1 LNARS
6 HNTVVF
12 SKSWKLLALI
22 LLVVVLG
29 HPIMAQNTK
38 GDRPAQNRESRF
50 KTPFKKNK
58 ASKKQKVVKAKRVR
72 SSDKSVAGRA
82 NTSSPRRRASGVDRP
97 GKPIRPIVRNQ
108 PSNKQKAWRGDIAGR
123 KIRAGSSAGS
133 GRKNV
138 YPQYGKYTHNPSKKP
153 RAKDKP
159 VSNKGELAVLQSLQ
173 SSPQQ
178 VPPKKRKVTPRSA
191 SSSFTARKSINV
203 YANFP
208 RPKRRGERATTK
220 DLAGRPL
227 RKKNFE
233 SPRPGVVEPSF
244 KPYYHRKPMGDKPG
258 KVQGGYR
265 TATRQGGRAWQ
276 GDIAGRKIR
285 GRNFSSKKSVEGQPI
300 LPSRRN
306 KERFGD
312 RPHRGKHGW
321 YQTMTQSGET
331 RPGKG
336 PLPAKT
342 PGIGA
347 ARIEKYQGSIKGR
360 KPFKGGGSVT
370 GRLWNNN
377 GQAIEVRVPK
387 QGARAATFQGN
398 LKGQQPAKGGGSVSG
413 RLWNNKG
420 QPIETRSPSRS
431 EARYVRFQGNVRAK
445 RPEKGGGSVSG
456 KLWNNNETPLP
467 RKDMPEG
474 ADRVSGYPGKMKRFS
489 VQPGFGDMG
498 ETFTGYIKLKKFR
511 KNYVQNPNAVD
522 ESIKKKRP
530 GKHANDAEGMYARVK
545 RPAYSKKP
553 NAAEGSLLGIKP
565 TKTSVKASEYARSV
579 KRDWDYIHNPSSAD
593 EALRTREPGKAFG
606 KSASYQGN
614 IKMQKF
620 VLFEKN
626 RRLHPDSKFVKT
638 NKNNVDD
645 ERDALTGFKLWWA
658 RVFKKEE
665 AQPEHLKYKGKKPRY
680 DKGEEG
686 MWYE

>member
-1 LNARS
+1 MLGF
-6 HNTVVF
+6 TLLL
-12 SKSWKLLALI
+12 LLAYGQP
-22 LLVVVLG
+22 VS
-29 HPIMAQNTK
+29 AQNTK
-38 GDRPAQNRESRF
+38 GDRPPQNRESRF
-50 KTPFKKNK
+50 KTPFKK
-58 ASKKQKVVKAKRVR
+58 SKSSKNQKVVKAKRVR

-82 NTSSPRRRASGVDRP
+82 NSSSPRRRASGVDRP
-97 GKPIRPIVRNQ
+97 GKPIRPIVRTQ

-123 KIRAGSSAGS
+123 KIRAGSTAGS
-133 GRKNV
+133 SRKNV
-138 YPQYGKYTHNPSKKP
+138 YPQYGRYVHNPHKKP

-159 VSNKGELAVLQSLQ
+159 VSNKDELVMLQGLQSP
-173 SSPQQ
+173 PQGL
-178 VPPKKRKVTPRSA
+178 PPKKRKLTPRSA

-203 YANFP
+203 YAHFK
-208 RPKRRGERATTK
+208 RPKKRSERATTK

-233 SPRPGVVEPSF
+233 SPRPGVTEPSF

-265 TATRQGGRAWQ
+265 TATRPGGRAWQ

-285 GRNFSSKKSVEGQPI
+285 GRNFSSKKSIEGQPI

-306 KERFGD
+306 KGERFGD
-312 RPHRGKHGW
+312 RAYRGKHGW
-321 YQTMTQSGET
+321 YQTATQSSET

-347 ARIEKYQGSIKGR
+347 SGIEKYKGSIKGQR
-360 KPFKGGGSVT
+360 P
-370 GRLWNNN
+370 L
-377 GQAIEVRVPK
+377 
-387 QGARAATFQGN
+387 
-398 LKGQQPAKGGGSVSG
+398 KGGGSVSG
-413 RLWNNKG
+413 RLWNNRG
-420 QPIETRSPSRS
+420 QPIEGKTPTRQDTR
-431 EARYVRFQGNVRAK
+431 VTRFQGNARAQ
-445 RPEKGGGSVSG
+445 RPLKGGGSVSG
-456 KLWNNNETPLP
+456 KLWNNNQTPLP
-467 RKDMPEG
+467 RKDMPED

-511 KNYVQNPNAVD
+511 KNYVQNPNASD
-522 ESIKKKRP
+522 ESTKKRRP
-530 GKHANDAEGMYARVK
+530 SKSSKDADGMYARVK
-545 RPAYSKKP
+545 RPPYVDNKNSADEALLKFKPSKTTYQAGELQVRVKEKEYRKKP
-553 NAAEGSLLGIKP
+553 HSAEGSLPGIKP
-565 TKTSVKASEYARSV
+565 SKSSVKASEYARSV
-579 KRDWDYIHNPSSAD
+579 KRNWDYIHNPSSAE
-593 EALRTREPGKAFG
+593 EALKTKEPGKAFG
-606 KSASYQGN
+606 KSAAYQGN

-658 RVFKKEE
+658 RVFKKQE

>member
-1 LNARS
+1 LNARG
-6 HNTVVF
+6 HNITTF
-12 SKSWKLLALI
+12 SRAWKLLGFFF
-22 LLVVVLG
+22 LLLLAYGQPVS
-29 HPIMAQNTK
+29 AQNTK
-38 GDRPAQNRESRF
+38 GDRPPQNRESRF
-50 KTPFKKNK
+50 KTPFKKSK
-58 ASKKQKVVKAKRVR
+58 SGKKQKVVKAKRVR

-82 NTSSPRRRASGVDRP
+82 NSSSPRRRASGVDRP
-97 GKPIRPIVRNQ
+97 GKPIRPIVRTQ

-123 KIRAGSSAGS
+123 KIRAGSTAGS
-133 GRKNV
+133 SRKNV
-138 YPQYGKYTHNPSKKP
+138 YPQYGRYVHNPHKKP

-159 VSNKGELAVLQSLQ
+159 VSNKDELVLLQGLQ
-173 SSPQQ
+173 SSPNSL
-178 VPPKKRKVTPRSA
+178 PPKKKKLTPRSA

-203 YANFP
+203 YANFK
-208 RPKRRGERATTK
+208 RPKKRGEHATTK

-227 RKKNFE
+227 RRKNFE
-233 SPRPGVVEPSF
+233 SPRPGVSEPSF

-265 TATRQGGRAWQ
+265 TATRPGGRAWQ

-285 GRNFSSKKSVEGQPI
+285 GRNFSSKKSIEGQPT

-306 KERFGD
+306 KGERFGD
-312 RPHRGKHGW
+312 RAYRGKHGW
-321 YQTMTQSGET
+321 YQTATQSGET

-347 ARIEKYQGSIKGR
+347 SGIEKYKGSIKGQR
-360 KPFKGGGSVT
+360 P
-370 GRLWNNN
+370 L
-377 GQAIEVRVPK
+377 
-387 QGARAATFQGN
+387 
-398 LKGQQPAKGGGSVSG
+398 KGGGSVSG
-413 RLWNNKG
+413 RLWNNRG
-420 QPIETRSPSRS
+420 EPIEGKTPTRQDTRV
-431 EARYVRFQGNVRAK
+431 VRFQGNARAK
-445 RPEKGGGSVSG
+445 RPLKGGGSVSG
-456 KLWNNNETPLP
+456 KLWNNNQTPLP
-467 RKDMPEG
+467 RKDMPED

-511 KNYVQNPNAVD
+511 KNYIQNPNASD
-522 ESIKKKRP
+522 ESTKKRRP
-530 GKHANDAEGMYARVK
+530 SKSSKDADGMYARVK
-545 RPAYSKKP
+545 RPPYVDNKNSADEALLKRKPSKTTYQAGELQVRVKEKEYRKKP
-553 NAAEGSLLGIKP
+553 HAAEGSLPGIKP
-565 TKTSVKASEYARSV
+565 TKSSVKASEYARSV
-579 KRDWDYIHNPSSAD
+579 RRNWDYIHNPSSAD
-593 EALRTREPGKAFG
+593 EALKTKEPGKAFG
-606 KSASYQGN
+606 KSAAYQGN

-638 NKNNVDD
+638 NKNNVDG

-658 RVFKKEE
+658 RVFKKQE

>member
-1 LNARS
+1 MNARG
-6 HNTVVF
+6 HNIITF
-12 SKSWKLLALI
+12 SRAWKLLGFT
-22 LLVVVLG
+22 LLLLLAYG
-29 HPIMAQNTK
+29 HPVTAQNTK
-38 GDRPAQNRESRF
+38 GDRPPQNRESRF
-50 KTPFKKNK
+50 KTPFKK
-58 ASKKQKVVKAKRVR
+58 SKSGKNQKVVKAKRVR

-82 NTSSPRRRASGVDRP
+82 NSSSSRRRASGVDRP

-123 KIRAGSSAGS
+123 KIRAGSTAGS
-133 GRKNV
+133 SRKNV
-138 YPQYGKYTHNPSKKP
+138 YPQYGRYVHNPHKKP

-159 VSNKGELAVLQSLQ
+159 VSNKDELVMLQGLQSPPNSL
-173 SSPQQ
+173 
-178 VPPKKRKVTPRSA
+178 PPKKKKLTPRSA
-191 SSSFTARKSINV
+191 SSSFTARKSINI
-203 YANFP
+203 YANFK
-208 RPKRRGERATTK
+208 RPKKPGERATTK

-227 RKKNFE
+227 RRKNFE
-233 SPRPGVVEPSF
+233 SPRPGVTEPSF

-265 TATRQGGRAWQ
+265 TATRPGGRAWQ

-306 KERFGD
+306 KGERFGD
-312 RPHRGKHGW
+312 RAYRGKHGW
-321 YQTMTQSGET
+321 YQTATQSGET

-347 ARIEKYQGSIKGR
+347 SGIEKYKGSIKGQR
-360 KPFKGGGSVT
+360 P
-370 GRLWNNN
+370 L
-377 GQAIEVRVPK
+377 
-387 QGARAATFQGN
+387 
-398 LKGQQPAKGGGSVSG
+398 KGGGSVSG
-413 RLWNNKG
+413 RLWNNGG
-420 QPIETRSPSRS
+420 QPIVGKAPNRQDTRNGS
-431 EARYVRFQGNVRAK
+431 FQGNVRAQ
-445 RPEKGGGSVSG
+445 RPLKGGGSVSG
-456 KLWNNNETPLP
+456 KLWNNNQTPLP

-522 ESIKKKRP
+522 ESIKKRRP
-530 GKHANDAEGMYARVK
+530 SKSSKDADGMYARVK
-545 RPAYSKKP
+545 RPPYIENKNSADDALLKRKPSKTTYQAGELQVRVKEKEYRKKP
-553 NAAEGSLLGIKP
+553 HGAEGSLPGIKP
-565 TKTSVKASEYARSV
+565 SKSSVKASEYARSV
-579 KRDWDYIHNPSSAD
+579 KRNWDYIHNPSSAD
-593 EALRTREPGKAFG
+593 EALKTKEPGKAFG
-606 KSASYQGN
+606 KSAAYQGN

-658 RVFKKEE
+658 RVFKKQE